1 MNGHDFVATTTLM
14 NSDGGVLVE
23 AGDTCGDVPTESL
36 AWLSEQGIIVPADA
50 ASVTPDPAPAPV
62 SDDSVP
68 VEDSDDSESE
78 E

>member
-1 MNGHDFVATTTLM
+1 MNGHEYVATTTLM

-36 AWLSEQGIIVPADA
+36 GWLSEQGIIVPAFVRPVA
-50 ASVTPDPAPAPV
+50 PDPAPVPV

-68 VEDSDDSESE
+68 VEVLDDSESE

>member
-1 MNGHDFVATTTLM
+1 MNGHEYVATTTLM

-36 AWLSEQGIIVPADA
+36 GWLSEQGSIVPAFA
-50 ASVTPDPAPAPV
+50 RPGAPDPAPVPV

-68 VEDSDDSESE
+68 VEVLDDSESE